1 MYTIK
6 STYRFSEISYLVV
19 VDTRTTV
26 YCEHKHYFLYAF
38 EQHSTRSNTVQVP
51 RLRIVRHLSH
61 ITFCD
66 LPVVTRRKDA
76 DASRLDILNSHACS
90 QLTMPLLLPFVSVK
104 RKESDCTVLCDT
116 LYTLPTRSSELS
128 CYRSRSARLNRTF
141 LRFFNHDIACCN
153 SDLYISR
160 L

>member
-90 QLTMPLLLPFVSVK
+90 QLTMPLLLPSVIIRSQTIRK
-104 RKESDCTVLCDT
+104 RELLCDTDT
-116 LYTLPTRSSELS
+116 LYTLRIRSSEPSFHQFPGDQLE
-128 CYRSRSARLNRTF
+128 RTF
-141 LRFFNHDIACCN
+141 
-153 SDLYISR
+153 
-160 L
+160 